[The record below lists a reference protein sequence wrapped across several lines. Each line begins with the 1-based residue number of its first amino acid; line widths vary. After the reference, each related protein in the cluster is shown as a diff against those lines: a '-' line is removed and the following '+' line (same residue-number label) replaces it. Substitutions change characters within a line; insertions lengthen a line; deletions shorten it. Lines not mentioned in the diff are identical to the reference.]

1 MLTAV
6 LTATYR
12 LTVKADDTCTWSYT
26 ASNACWAETPISV
39 TVPVP
44 VAAVKQGIVEH
55 FATLSPRWSKR
66 IYVNGRRV
74 NCRAF
79 LKGIRAAA

>member
-1 MLTAV
+1 MLTAT

-12 LTVKADDTCTWSYT
+12 LTIKTGNTCTWSYT

-44 VAAVKQGIVEH
+44 VAAVKREIAEH
-55 FATLSPRWSKR
+55 FAALGPSWSKR
-66 IYVNGRRV
+66 IIVNGRRV
-74 NCRAF
+74 NRLAF

>member
-1 MLTAV
+1 M

-12 LTVKADDTCTWSYT
+12 LTVKANDDTCTWSYT

-44 VAAVKQGIVEH
+44 VTAVKRGIVEH